1 MDERDR
7 RGQLLLV
14 AALGLAVA
22 FVVLALVLN
31 AVVFTENLA
40 TRNHGQTDSVV
51 AYERAAEAD
60 VGGLLAGTNRHNN
73 SDYDDLAATLTANV
87 ETWDANASV
96 LAAGSGHVTRSAIA
110 SVANGTRVVQ
120 SVERN
125 FSNATGVGDWT
136 AATGIDG
143 TRRFHVVAAPTDSA
157 DALTLTVSN
166 GSAAWRVLVVE
177 NASNAG
183 FTDVEVH
190 DESGAVLAATTV
202 ESDAAAL
209 DLTEGTVN
217 GSAVEG
223 WQFAEGVGGGYDV
236 RVENGSVATG
246 RYVFVV
252 DRERPDLLAALP
264 SDTYHDPGTGDEPT
278 TTPALYQ
285 ATVNVTVQNSRVT
298 YETNV
303 AVAPESAP
311 VPLVRVDDTA

>member
-51 AYERAAEAD
+51 AYERAAEGD
-60 VGGLLAGTNRHNN
+60 VGALLAQTNRHNN
-73 SDYDDLAATLTANV
+73 SDSDELAATLTANV

-96 LAAGSGHVTRSAIA
+96 LAVGSGHVTQTTVA

-120 SVERN
+120 SVRRN
-125 FSNATGVGDWT
+125 FSNATGVDDWT
-136 AATGIDG
+136 AATGVDA
-143 TRRFHVVAAPTDSA
+143 TRRFHVVAEPTTA
-157 DALTLTVSN
+157 DALTLNVSN
-166 GSAAWRVLVVE
+166 GTTAWRVRVVE
-177 NASNAG
+177 NASNPG
-183 FTDVEVH
+183 FTDVDVRN
-190 DESGAVLAATTV
+190 ESGAVLAATTV
-202 ESDAAAL
+202 ESNAAAL

-217 GSAVEG
+217 GSAVDG
-223 WQFAEGVGGGYDV
+223 WQFAQGVGSGYDV
-236 RVENGSVATG
+236 SVENGGAAEG

-285 ATVNVTVQNSRVT
+285 ATVNVTVQDSRVT
-298 YETNV
+298 YETSV
-303 AVAPESAP
+303 VVSPESAP
-311 VPLVRVDDTA
+311 VPVVRVDVAT